1 MQEALTKA
9 HAKKNIW
16 QSKSLGT
23 KLIYCII
30 CASEC
35 GLYGWIMFLLSVGVG
50 CLPDGMDE
58 VLMGKV
64 VDMIEI
70 KWGSCSSCES
80 SRFKC

>member
-1 MQEALTKA
+1 
-9 HAKKNIW
+9 
-16 QSKSLGT
+16 
-23 KLIYCII
+23 
-30 CASEC
+30 
-35 GLYGWIMFLLSVGVG
+35 MFLLSVGVG